1 MMRAL
6 WIAKTGMDVQQSRLD
21 VISHNL
27 ANVATNGY
35 KAQRNVFEDLL
46 YQTKIQPGALS
57 STQTQYPAGLQM
69 GTGARAVANPRS
81 FTQGNLS
88 QSGNSLDV
96 AIQGNGFFEIQ
107 MPDGSTSYTRDGSF
121 QTDSAG
127 QLVTQSGYTVNPGII
142 IPANASAVS
151 IGKDGTVSVTTP
163 GATSSTQVGQL
174 QLSLFVNPAGLQSL
188 GGNLFGQTS
197 ASGAPQ
203 QAAPGTNGLGYV
215 NQNYVETSNVN
226 VVEELVS
233 MIEAQRAYEINSK
246 GVQAADQMLARL
258 SQLGG

>member
-6 WIAKTGMDVQQSRLD
+6 WIAKTGMEVQQARLD

-27 ANVATNGY
+27 SNVATNGY

-46 YQTKIQPGALS
+46 YQTAIQPGALS
-57 STQTQYPAGLQM
+57 STQTQYPAGLQY
-69 GTGARAVANPRS
+69 GTGAREVANPRT

-88 QSGNSLDV
+88 QTNSAFDV

-107 MPDGSTSYTRDGSF
+107 LPDGSTAYTRDGSF
-121 QTDSAG
+121 QPDSTG
-127 QLVTQSGYTVNPGII
+127 QLVTQTGYTVSPGII
-142 IPANASAVS
+142 IPANAQTVT
-151 IGKDGTVSVTTP
+151 IGKDGTVSVTTL
-163 GATSSTQVGQL
+163 GAAASTQVGQL
-174 QLSLFVNPAGLQSL
+174 QLALFVNPVGLKSL
-188 GGNLFGQTS
+188 GGNLYSETS

-203 QAAPGTNGLGYV
+203 QAQPGTNGLGV
-215 NQNYVETSNVN
+215 LNQSYVETSNVN

-233 MIEAQRAYEINSK
+233 LIEAQRAYEINSK